1 MVVVGRRKRFRL
13 FMRLVPRR
21 AKAPISG
28 AKLRRERRDVESKK
42 RGGLLSMLAR
52 MARRPW
58 RKKRKKGEKRE
69 EKMMRTEE
77 KLKAM
82 SKAELKRV
90 VRMLH
95 ESMDRTSR
103 SIAEANLRLCMRH
116 DPSVVFTK
124 LCLSSPLFKDEEAK
138 RLVTGW
144 LKSWAAWWEKEKGV
158 LVVLD
163 LVVTERASSS
173 ILTSLENAKEQ
184 AYLPMEE
191 KK

>member
-58 RKKRKKGEKRE
+58 KQKKKGGRKE
-69 EKMMRTEE
+69 EKVMKTEE
-77 KLKAM
+77 KLKAL
-82 SKAELKRV
+82 SKAELKQV

-95 ESMDRTSR
+95 GSMDRTSR
-103 SIAEANLRLCMRH
+103 SIAESNLRLCLRH
-116 DPSVVFTK
+116 DPSIVFTK
-124 LCLSSPLFKDEEAK
+124 LCLSSPIFKDEEAK

-158 LVVLD
+158 LVILD
-163 LVVTERASSS
+163 LVVTERASCW

-184 AYLPMEE
+184 AYKTLEE